1 MKLTR
6 IGVFS
11 DSHGNLRALKD
22 ALVAAGPLDA
32 ALFLGDYSSDA
43 RVIREAGIPL
53 GVVRGNNDFGS
64 PEADELTMEF
74 DGVRVFCTHGH
85 RYGVYFSTDRLYYA
99 AKEKE
104 ADVALFG
111 HTHRPLLENNGGMLI
126 VNPGSVALPRFGE
139 PTYALLTV
147 RDGRANADIQ
157 YVYPK
162 KPKK

>member
-22 ALVAAGPLDA
+22 ALAAAGPLDA

-64 PEADELTMEF
+64 PEADELTLEF

-111 HTHRPLLENNGGMLI
+111 HTHVPFCEEMDGLTLF
-126 VNPGSVALPRFGE
+126 NPGALIEG
-139 PTYALLTV
+139 
-147 RDGRANADIQ
+147 Q
-157 YVYPK
+157 YGVICAEEGK
-162 KPKK
+162 ARLEHRHLMR